1 MNTSTLD
8 KLRKMKFFGMFHA
21 FKSSM
26 ETGKTNDYTADEL
39 LAHLVEAEWDD
50 RQNRR
55 IDRTIQYAKFRYKA
69 AIEDVHY
76 HADRTID
83 RNQIMRLADCTFID
97 RFENLLITGSTGI
110 GKSYVASAIGH
121 QACILGYR
129 VLYTSTPKLFAKL
142 KMAKADGSYIK
153 ELAKLERT
161 QVLIL
166 DDFGIQ
172 PFDAQSRAALM
183 EIIED
188 RHGKTSLII
197 TSQLPVSKWFEVIGE
212 KTIADAI
219 LDRIVLY
226 TSTPKL
232 FAKLKMAKADGSYIK
247 ELAKLERTQV
257 LILDDFGIQ
266 PFDAQSRAAL
276 MEIIE
281 DRHGK
286 TSLIITSQ
294 LPVSKWFEVIG
305 EKTIADA
312 ILDRIVHDAHRIEL
326 KGESMRKKRSI
337 EPVNSL

>member
-1 MNTSTLD
+1 MNTNTLD

-21 FKSSM
+21 FKCSM

-55 IDRTIQYAKFRYKA
+55 IDRAIYYARFRYKA
-69 AIEDVHY
+69 SVESIHY
-76 HADRTID
+76 HAERSID

-97 RFENLLITGSTGI
+97 RYENLLITGSTGI
-110 GKSYVASAIGH
+110 GKSYIASAIGH
-121 QACILGYR
+121 QACILGYK
-129 VLYTSTPKLFAKL
+129 VLYASTPKLFAKL

-153 ELAKLERT
+153 ETAKIER
-161 QVLIL
+161 QELLIF

-197 TSQLPVSKWFEVIGE
+197 TSQLPVSKWY
-212 KTIADAI
+212 D
-219 LDRIVLY
+219 
-226 TSTPKL
+226 
-232 FAKLKMAKADGSYIK
+232 
-247 ELAKLERTQV
+247 
-257 LILDDFGIQ
+257 
-266 PFDAQSRAAL
+266 
-276 MEIIE
+276 
-281 DRHGK
+281 
-286 TSLIITSQ
+286 
-294 LPVSKWFEVIG
+294 VIG

-326 KGESMRKKRSI
+326 KGESMRKKRQL
-337 EPVNSL
+337 EPENNYQ

>member
-8 KLRKMKFFGMFHA
+8 KLRKMKFFGMFHS

-26 ETGKTNDYTADEL
+26 ETGKTNDFTADEL
-39 LAHLVEAEWDD
+39 LAQLVDAEWDY

-55 IDRTIQYAKFRYKA
+55 IERQIMYAKFRYKA
-69 AIEDVHY
+69 SIEDVHY
-76 HADRTID
+76 HVDRNID
-83 RNQIMRLADCTFID
+83 RNQVKRLADCTFID
-97 RFENLLITGSTGI
+97 RFENVLVTGSTGI
-110 GKSYVASAIGH
+110 GKSYVASAIGY

-129 VLYTSTPKLFAKL
+129 VLYASTPKLFAKL

-161 QVLIL
+161 QL
-166 DDFGIQ
+166 
-172 PFDAQSRAALM
+172 
-183 EIIED
+183 
-188 RHGKTSLII
+188 
-197 TSQLPVSKWFEVIGE
+197 
-212 KTIADAI
+212 
-219 LDRIVLY
+219 
-226 TSTPKL
+226 
-232 FAKLKMAKADGSYIK
+232 
-247 ELAKLERTQV
+247 

-312 ILDRIVHDAHRIEL
+312 ILDRIVHDAHRIDL
-326 KGESMRKKRSI
+326 KGESMRKKRGL
-337 EPVNSL
+337 ELETTHE